1 MSFEIA
7 ATAAIGPASGSAMG
21 AAAPVQ
27 SAQVGYGVSLTD
39 IGGFQQALAGAQ
51 ARLEAM
57 PVAGGSDVAR
67 QLMTPFEHINTE
79 AAKLST
85 QANAAQAAGRDMSPS
100 EVVLLTMR
108 CQEFMFHCQLT
119 SNIANRTSDGLQQLF
134 RQQA

>member
-7 ATAAIGPASGSAMG
+7 ASAAIGPAAGVG
-21 AAAPVQ
+21 APVQ